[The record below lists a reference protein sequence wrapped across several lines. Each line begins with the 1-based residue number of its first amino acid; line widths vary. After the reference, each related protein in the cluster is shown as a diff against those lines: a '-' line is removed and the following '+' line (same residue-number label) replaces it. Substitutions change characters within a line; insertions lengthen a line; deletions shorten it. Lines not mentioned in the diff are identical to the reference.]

1 VTESSSANLDQDIKI
16 VTIEDEM
23 QHSYLDYAMSV
34 IVSRALPDVRDGL
47 KPVHR
52 RILYAMKEAGF
63 DYNKPFRK
71 SAAIVGEVMGKFHPH
86 GDAPIYEALV
96 RLAQP
101 FSLRLPLV
109 DGHGNFGSMD
119 GDPPAAARYTE
130 SRLKR
135 AAHYLLED
143 IHRDTVDFQPNYDN
157 TTLEPKVLP
166 ARFPNVLVNGA
177 GGIAVG
183 MATNIPPH
191 NLGEVIDA
199 CCAYIDNP
207 DIQLEDLFQY
217 ILGPDFPTGAQ
228 IIGRSGLLSAYRTGR
243 GSVIMRGHTEIEE
256 TGKDRQAI
264 IVTSI
269 PYQVNKARMVE
280 RIAECVH
287 EKIIEGISG
296 LRDESNRH
304 GVRVVI
310 ELKRDAQADIVQNQL
325 YKHTPL
331 QSSFGANILALHH
344 GQPMT
349 MNLLQII
356 EAFIE
361 FRREVITR
369 RSRFDLRKARERA
382 HILVGLAVAV
392 ANIDEMIMLIRH
404 AKDPV
409 TAREKMLERAW
420 SIGDV
425 GPFLKLAEP
434 SVDLTAGTYQLTDTQ
449 ARAILD
455 LRLHRLTGLERDKIG
470 QDLGEVVDQI
480 KELLDILGNRQ
491 RLMEIMR
498 EELLEIKEKFATPRL
513 SEIVETEITT
523 DIEDLI
529 QVEEMVITVSHGGY
543 LKRVPL
549 ATYRSQKRGGRGRSG
564 MSTRDEDF
572 VQDVFVA
579 DTHTPILF
587 FSTAGKAYQMK
598 VYRLPLG
605 TPTSRGKAM
614 VNLLPLGPGET
625 ISTVMPLPKDE
636 ASWANMYVM
645 FVTATGGVRRNALS
659 DFTNIKANGKIAMK
673 LDEGDRLISV
683 KTCADENDIVLAT
696 RLGKC
701 IRFSVEEVRQF
712 QSRTS
717 TGVRGIKLA
726 KGDEVI
732 SMTIL
737 DFVQVSI
744 EERDAYL
751 KQANKLRRENGNE
764 DYEAEVETNLTL
776 SDERFQELAAQEQ
789 FLLSVTS
796 KGFGKRSSAY
806 EYRRTGRGGQG
817 LANMELT
824 AKNGTVVGT
833 FPVGE
838 TDQIMLVTDAGQLIR
853 CPVNGIRVAGRRTQG
868 VTLFRVSGDET
879 VVSVARIEEP
889 DGDEDGAEDAFV
901 EESQIIGGGA
911 EVALVEEPL
920 VIEGD
925 AELVDGEEIS
935 GVETTDE

>member
-1 VTESSSANLDQDIKI
+1 MTDSSSAPIDQDIKL

-86 GDAPIYEALV
+86 GDSPIYEALV

-135 AAHYLLED
+135 AAHFLLED
-143 IHRDTVDFQPNYDN
+143 IHSDTVDFQPNYDN
-157 TTLEPKVLP
+157 TTFEPKVLP

-207 DIQLEDLFQY
+207 EITLEELFEYIQ
-217 ILGPDFPTGAQ
+217 GPDFPTGAQ

-243 GSVIMRGHTEIEE
+243 GSVIMRGHSEIEE
-256 TGKDRQAI
+256 IRKDRQAI

-280 RIAECVH
+280 RIAECVQ
-287 EKIIEGISG
+287 EKVIEGISD

-310 ELKRDAQADIVQNQL
+310 ELKRDAHPDVVLNQL
-325 YKHTPL
+325 YKHTTL
-331 QSSFGANILALHH
+331 QTSFGANMLALHR
-344 GQPMT
+344 GQPKTMT
-349 MNLLQII
+349 LLEMID
-356 EAFIE
+356 AFIE

-369 RSRFDLRKARERA
+369 RSRFELRKARERA
-382 HILVGLAVAV
+382 HLLVGLAVSV
-392 ANIDEMIMLIRH
+392 ANIDEMIKLIRH

-409 TAREKMLERAW
+409 SAREQMLQKEW

-425 GPFLKLAEP
+425 GAFLKLAEP
-434 SVDLTAGTYQLTDTQ
+434 SVDLSSNTYKLSDAQ

-470 QDLGEVVDQI
+470 KDLAEVVEEI
-480 KELLDILGNRQ
+480 KELLEILGDRQ
-491 RLMEIMR
+491 KLMHIMKQ
-498 EELLEIKEKFATPRL
+498 ELLEVKEKFATPRITD
-513 SEIVETEITT
+513 IVETEITT

-529 QVEEMVITVSHGGY
+529 QVEDMVITVSHGGY

-549 ATYRSQKRGGRGRSG
+549 ATYRSQKRGGKGRSG

-572 VQDVFVA
+572 VQDVFLA
-579 DTHTPILF
+579 DTHTPIIF

-598 VYRLPLG
+598 VHRLPLG

-636 ASWANMYVM
+636 STWSNMYVM
-645 FVTATGGVRRNALS
+645 FVTSSGGVRRNALS

-673 LDEGDRLISV
+673 LDEGDRLIAV
-683 KTCADENDIVLAT
+683 KTCDDENDIVLST
-696 RLGKC
+696 RMGKC
-701 IRFSVEEVRQF
+701 IRFSVDEVRQF

-717 TGVRGIKLA
+717 TGVRGIRLA
-726 KGDEVI
+726 KNDEVI
-732 SMTIL
+732 AMTIL
-737 DFVQVSI
+737 DYVDVSI

-751 KQANKLRRENGNE
+751 KQASKLRRENGE
-764 DYEAEVETNLTL
+764 GEYEAETETSLTL
-776 SDERFQELAAQEQ
+776 SDERFQQLAAQEQ

-796 KGFGKRSSAY
+796 KGFGKRTSAY

-824 AKNGTVVGT
+824 AKNGTIIST
-833 FPVGE
+833 FPVE
-838 TDQIMLVTDAGQLIR
+838 ESDQIMLVTDGGQLIR
-853 CPVNGIRVAGRRTQG
+853 CPVNGIRIAGRRTQG

-879 VVSVARIEEP
+879 VVSAARIEEP
-889 DGDEDGAEDAFV
+889 DEEDEGEGAVDITEAV
-901 EESQIIGGGA
+901 TEEVVTSN
-911 EVALVEEPL
+911 E
-920 VIEGD
+920 
-925 AELVDGEEIS
+925 
-935 GVETTDE
+935 

>member
-1 VTESSSANLDQDIKI
+1 MTDSSSAAPIEDIKV

-23 QHSYLDYAMSV
+23 QRSYLDYAMSV

-101 FSLRLPLV
+101 FSMRLPLV

-143 IHRDTVDFQPNYDN
+143 MHKETVDFQPNYDN
-157 TTLEPKVLP
+157 TLMEPKVLP
-166 ARFPNVLVNGA
+166 ARFPAVLVNGA

-191 NLGEVIDA
+191 NLGEVVDA

-207 DIQLEDLFQY
+207 DITLEDLFQY
-217 ILGPDFPTGAQ
+217 IQGPDFPTGAQ
-228 IIGRSGLLSAYRTGR
+228 IVGRAGVLNAYRTGR
-243 GSVIMRGHTEIEE
+243 GSIIMRGHTEIEE
-256 TGKDRQAI
+256 IRKDRQAI

-269 PYQVNKARMVE
+269 PYQVNKSRMVE
-280 RIAECVH
+280 RIAECVQD
-287 EKIIEGISG
+287 KTIEGISD

-310 ELKRDAQADIVQNQL
+310 ELKRDANPEVVLNQL
-325 YKHTPL
+325 HKHTPL
-331 QSSFGANILALHH
+331 QTSFGANILALHH
-344 GQPMT
+344 NRPMT

-392 ANIDEMIMLIRH
+392 ANIDEMIKLIRH
-404 AKDPV
+404 ASDPAS
-409 TAREKMLERAW
+409 AREQMLAKEW

-425 GPFLKLAEP
+425 GPFLQLAEP
-434 SVDLTAGTYQLTDTQ
+434 GVDISHGTYRLTDVQ

-470 QDLGEVVDQI
+470 QDLAEIIEQI
-480 KELLDILGNRQ
+480 KELLEILGSRE
-491 RLMEIMR
+491 RLMQIMR

-513 SEIVETEITT
+513 SDIIESELTT

-529 QVEEMVITVSHGGY
+529 QVEDMVITVSHGGY
-543 LKRVPL
+543 IKRVPL
-549 ATYRSQKRGGRGRSG
+549 ATYRAQKRGGKGRAG
-564 MSTRDEDF
+564 MATRDEDF

-587 FSTAGKAYQMK
+587 FSTAGKAYLLK

-605 TPTSRGKAM
+605 SPTSRGKAM
-614 VNLLPLGPGET
+614 INVLPLEQGET
-625 ISTVMPLPKDE
+625 ISTVMPLPADP
-636 ASWANMYVM
+636 ASWDNMHVM
-645 FVTATGGVRRNALS
+645 FATASGGVRRNALS
-659 DFTNIKANGKIAMK
+659 EFTNVRANGKIAMK

-683 KTCADENDIVLAT
+683 ETCTEDSDILLAT

-701 IRFSVEEVRQF
+701 IRFSVEDVRQF
-712 QSRTS
+712 ASRTS

-732 SMTIL
+732 SMTVL
-737 DFVQVSI
+737 DYVDVTI

-751 KQANKLRRENGNE
+751 KQAAKLRREGDEE
-764 DYEAEVETNLTL
+764 DVDTETDSDMTLTE
-776 SDERFQELAAQEQ
+776 ERFKQLESQEQ

-806 EYRRTGRGGQG
+806 AYRRTGRGGQG

-824 AKNGTVVGT
+824 QKNGSIVGT
-833 FPVGE
+833 FPVNE
-838 TDQIMLVTDAGQLIR
+838 TDQVMLVTDGGQMIR
-853 CPVNGIRVAGRRTQG
+853 CPVNGIRIAGRKTQG
-868 VTLFRVSGDET
+868 VTLFRVSDGET
-879 VVSVARIEEP
+879 VVSVARIEEN
-889 DGDEDGAEDAFV
+889 DEEGNTTSEDTND
-901 EESQIIGGGA
+901 Q
-911 EVALVEEPL
+911 
-920 VIEGD
+920 
-925 AELVDGEEIS
+925 
-935 GVETTDE
+935 

>member
-1 VTESSSANLDQDIKI
+1 MTDSTIATPTEDIKVI
-16 VTIEDEM
+16 TIEEEM
-23 QHSYLDYAMSV
+23 QRSYLDYAMSV

-101 FSLRLPLV
+101 FSMRLPLV

-143 IHRDTVDFQPNYDN
+143 MHKETVDFQPNYDN
-157 TTLEPKVLP
+157 TLMEPKVLP
-166 ARFPNVLVNGA
+166 ARFPAVLVNGA

-207 DIQLEDLFQY
+207 NLALEDLFEH
-217 ILGPDFPTGAQ
+217 IKGPDFPTGAQ
-228 IIGRSGLLSAYRTGR
+228 IVGRAGILSAYRTGR
-243 GSVIMRGHTEIEE
+243 GSILMRGHTEIEE
-256 TGKDRQAI
+256 VRKDRQAI

-269 PYQVNKARMVE
+269 PYQVNKSRMVE
-280 RIAECVH
+280 RIAECVQ
-287 EKIIEGISG
+287 EKTIEGISD

-310 ELKRDAQADIVQNQL
+310 ELKRDANPEVVLNQL

-331 QSSFGANILALHH
+331 QTSFGANILALHH
-344 GQPMT
+344 NRPMT

-356 EAFIE
+356 EAFID

-382 HILVGLAVAV
+382 HVLVGLAVAV
-392 ANIDEMIMLIRH
+392 ANIDEMIKLIRH
-404 AKDPV
+404 ASDPAN
-409 TAREKMLERAW
+409 AREQMLAKEW

-425 GPFLKLAEP
+425 GPFLQLAEP
-434 SVDLTAGTYQLTDTQ
+434 GVDISSGTYRLSDAQ

-470 QDLGEVVDQI
+470 QDLGEIIGQI
-480 KELLDILGNRQ
+480 KELLEILGSRE

-513 SEIVETEITT
+513 SDIIESELTT

-529 QVEEMVITVSHGGY
+529 QVEDMVITVSHGGY
-543 LKRVPL
+543 IKRVPL
-549 ATYRSQKRGGRGRSG
+549 ATYRAQKRGGKGRAG

-587 FSTAGKAYQMK
+587 FSTAGKAYLLK

-605 TPTSRGKAM
+605 SPTSRGKAM
-614 VNLLPLGPGET
+614 INVLPLEQGET
-625 ISTVMPLPKDE
+625 ISTVMPLPADAE
-636 ASWANMYVM
+636 SWNDMHVM
-645 FVTATGGVRRNALS
+645 FVTASGGVRRNALS
-659 DFTNIKANGKIAMK
+659 EFTNVRANGKIAMK

-683 KTCADENDIVLAT
+683 QTCTEDNDILLAT
-696 RLGKC
+696 RMGKC
-701 IRFSVEEVRQF
+701 IRFSVDEVRQF
-712 QSRTS
+712 ASRTS
-717 TGVRGIKLA
+717 TGVRGIRLA
-726 KGDEVI
+726 KNDEVI
-732 SMTIL
+732 SMTVL
-737 DFVQVSI
+737 DYVNVSI

-751 KQANKLRRENGNE
+751 KQSAKLRREGDDE
-764 DYEAEVETNLTL
+764 DLDVESDTNLTL
-776 SDERFQELAAQEQ
+776 SEERFKELESQEQ

-796 KGFGKRSSAY
+796 KGYGKRSSAY
-806 EYRRTGRGGQG
+806 AYRRTGRGGQG

-824 AKNGTVVGT
+824 AKNGTIVGT
-833 FPVGE
+833 FPVNE
-838 TDQIMLVTDAGQLIR
+838 SDQIMLVTDGGQMIR
-853 CPVNGIRVAGRRTQG
+853 CPVNGIRVAGRKTQG
-868 VTLFRVSGDET
+868 VTLFRVSEKET
-879 VVSVARIEEP
+879 VVSVARVEDSE
-889 DGDEDGAEDAFV
+889 DSVEGDEDVSE
-901 EESQIIGGGA
+901 
-911 EVALVEEPL
+911 
-920 VIEGD
+920 
-925 AELVDGEEIS
+925 
-935 GVETTDE
+935 

>member
-1 VTESSSANLDQDIKI
+1 LTESSSAALDQDIKI
-16 VTIEDEM
+16 VTIEEEM
-23 QHSYLDYAMSV
+23 QRSYLDYAMSV

-52 RILYAMKEAGF
+52 RILFAMKEAGF

-135 AAHYLLED
+135 PAHYLLED
-143 IHRDTVDFQPNYDN
+143 MHRDTVDFQPNYDN
-157 TTLEPKVLP
+157 TLMEPKVLP

-199 CCAYIDNP
+199 CCAAIDNP
-207 DIQLEDLFQY
+207 DITLEDLFQY
-217 ILGPDFPTGAQ
+217 IKGPDFPTGAQ
-228 IIGRSGLLSAYRTGR
+228 IIGRSGILSAYRTGR
-243 GSVIMRGHTEIEE
+243 GSIVMRGHTEIEE
-256 TGKDRQAI
+256 IRKDRQAI
-264 IVTSI
+264 IITSI

-280 RIAECVH
+280 RIAECVQ
-287 EKIIEGISG
+287 EKTIEGISD

-310 ELKRDAQADIVQNQL
+310 ELKRDANAEVVLNQL
-325 YKHTPL
+325 NKHTPL
-331 QSSFGANILALHH
+331 QTSFGANILALHH
-344 GQPMT
+344 NQPMT

-356 EAFIE
+356 DAFIE

-392 ANIDEMIMLIRH
+392 ANIDEMIKLIRH
-404 AKDPV
+404 ANDP
-409 TAREKMLERAW
+409 TNAREQMLAREW

-425 GPFLKLAEP
+425 GPFLQLAEP
-434 SVDLTAGTYQLTDTQ
+434 GVDLSSGTYKLSDAQ

-470 QDLGEVVDQI
+470 QDLAEIIGQI
-480 KELLDILGNRQ
+480 KDLLEVLGNRQ
-491 RLMEIMR
+491 RLMQIMK

-513 SEIVETEITT
+513 SDIVETELTT

-549 ATYRSQKRGGRGRSG
+549 TTYRAQKRGGKGRSG

-614 VNLLPLGPGET
+614 VNLLPLGPGES

-645 FVTATGGVRRNALS
+645 FVTASGGVRRNALS
-659 DFTNIKANGKIAMK
+659 DFTNIKSNGKIAMK
-673 LDEGDRLISV
+673 LDEGDRLIAV
-683 KTCADENDIVLAT
+683 KTCADENDVVLST

-717 TGVRGIKLA
+717 TGVRGIRLA

-732 SMTIL
+732 SMTVL
-737 DFVQVSI
+737 DYVQVTI

-751 KQANKLRRENGNE
+751 KQASKLRRENGSE
-764 DYEAEVETNLTL
+764 DYEAEVETDLTL
-776 SDERFQELAAQEQ
+776 SEERFQQLAAQEQ

-833 FPVGE
+833 FPVEE
-838 TDQIMLVTDAGQLIR
+838 TDQIMIVTDGGQLIR
-853 CPVNGIRVAGRRTQG
+853 CPVNGIRIAGRRTQG
-868 VTLFRVSGDET
+868 VTLFRVSDGET

-889 DGDEDGAEDAFV
+889 EEVEGSETAEIAEALETADA
-901 EESQIIGGGA
+901 
-911 EVALVEEPL
+911 
-920 VIEGD
+920 
-925 AELVDGEEIS
+925 
-935 GVETTDE
+935 VETVETVETAEPEDTVDE